1 METTDVGH
9 SSLLDLARDFKRETK
24 NFLRQEVRLARTEFS
39 EKLKTMTSGAASV
52 AIGGLVAYAG
62 AIVFL
67 IGFGELLAFAFARA
81 GLDSVLS
88 QFIGLGIIGLVI
100 AGVGVAMLMTAL
112 KKLSAESLAP
122 KRTLH
127 TLQEFRGDG
136 VHIRRMAPETE
147 KLKLS
152 SAELEKQ
159 VERTEARIGYTL
171 DEMIDRVSPRRV
183 TARVKARLQEKPYH
197 AGLIAMVVGIV
208 GGLLV
213 RRRFLHP

>member
-1 METTDVGH
+1 MEATEVRH
-9 SSLLDLARDFKRETK
+9 SSLLGLVRDFTKETK
-24 NFLRQEVRLARTEFS
+24 NFFRQEIDLAKTELS
-39 EKLKTMTSGAASV
+39 EKLKTMTSGATSV
-52 AIGGLVAYAG
+52 AIGGFVAYAG

-67 IGFGELLAFAFARA
+67 IGLGELLAFAFAKA

-100 AGVGVAMLMTAL
+100 AGAGAAMLMTAL

-127 TLQEFRGDG
+127 TL
-136 VHIRRMAPETE
+136 HE
-147 KLKLS
+147 KPKLS

-183 TARVKARLQEKPYH
+183 RARVKASLQEKPYQ

-208 GGLLV
+208 SGLIV
-213 RRRFLHP
+213 RRKFVRA

>member
-1 METTDVGH
+1 MEATEVHH
-9 SSLLDLARDFKRETK
+9 SSLLELVRDFTKETK
-24 NFLRQEVRLARTEFS
+24 NFFRQEVNLAKTELS
-39 EKLKTMTSGAASV
+39 EKLKTAGQGAASV
-52 AIGGLVAYAG
+52 AIGGFVAYAG

-67 IGFGELLAFAFARA
+67 IGLGELIAFAFTKA

-88 QFIGLGIIGLVI
+88 QFIGLGITGLVV
-100 AGVGVAMLMTAL
+100 AGAGTGMLMLAL

-127 TLQEFRGDG
+127 TLQELRGEE
-136 VHIRRMAPETE
+136 VHIKKTEPEKE
-147 KLKLS
+147 KPRLS

-159 VERTEARIGYTL
+159 VERTEARIGYTI

-183 TARVKARLQEKPYH
+183 RARVKARLQEKPYQ

-213 RRRFLHP
+213 RRKFVHA